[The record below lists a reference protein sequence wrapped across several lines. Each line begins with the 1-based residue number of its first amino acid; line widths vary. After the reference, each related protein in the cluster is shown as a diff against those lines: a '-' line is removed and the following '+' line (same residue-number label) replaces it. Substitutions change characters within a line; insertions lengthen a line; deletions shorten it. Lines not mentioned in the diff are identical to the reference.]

1 MNKKWLPFELSDS
14 RYFTLTS
21 STCSIDATNIKNLG
35 EQIYPYITRTE
46 KNNGIAKFISQ
57 QKHPINKGNV
67 ITIGLDTQT
76 VFYQEYDFYTGQN
89 IQVLNVK
96 NLTKNIGLFLIPLI
110 KDSLMYLNWGGNGA
124 TLGRLKRKKIML
136 PVNQNNEPDFDWMES
151 FIKTKYNKKLNE
163 SKIFRKN
170 TTSTINKTMWSE
182 FKFEDVFDIKGGK
195 RLTKNSFIKGNTPFI
210 GATDSNNGITAFVGN
225 KNNSLDSNVLGVNY
239 NGSVVEN
246 FYHPYEAIFSDDVKR
261 IKLKHHNGN
270 AHIYLFLKTCILKQK
285 QKYQYGYKF
294 NTERM
299 KKQIIMLPSTPSGE
313 PDYEYMENYMKKI
326 QNNHIDK
333 LSVLQ

>member
-1 MNKKWLPFELSDS
+1 MIYLNKKWLPFELSDS

-21 STCSIDATNIKNLG
+21 STCFIDATNIKNLG

-136 PVNQNNEPDFDWMES
+136 PVNQNNEPDYEYMDQYVKS
-151 FIKTKYNKKLNE
+151 LHKKTLKTIQ
-163 SKIFRKN
+163 IFRKN
-170 TTSTINKTMWSE
+170 NVTNISNPAYWKPVSINE
-182 FKFEDVFDIKGGK
+182 IFKEIKRRK
-195 RLTKNSFIKGNTPFI
+195 RLI
-210 GATDSNNGITAFVGN
+210 
-225 KNNSLDSNVLGVNY
+225 
-239 NGSVVEN
+239 
-246 FYHPYEAIFSDDVKR
+246 
-261 IKLKHHNGN
+261 
-270 AHIYLFLKTCILKQK
+270 
-285 QKYQYGYKF
+285 
-294 NTERM
+294 
-299 KKQIIMLPSTPSGE
+299 
-313 PDYEYMENYMKKI
+313 KKI
-326 QNNHIDK
+326 K
-333 LSVLQ
+333 K